1 MGSKM
6 QTLRDSEE
14 ALRCQLKCK
23 DDIIRNLQRML
34 EDTQIRYEEACRHIG
49 TLNSRC
55 EVMLRKTKK
64 VLQERDELFGKIAC
78 SAAACDSHTLAG

>member
-1 MGSKM
+1 
-6 QTLRDSEE
+6 
-14 ALRCQLKCK
+14 
-23 DDIIRNLQRML
+23 ML

-55 EVMLRKTKK
+55 EVMLGKTKK

>member
-6 QTLRDSEE
+6 QTLRESEE

-55 EVMLRKTKK
+55 EVMLGKTKK